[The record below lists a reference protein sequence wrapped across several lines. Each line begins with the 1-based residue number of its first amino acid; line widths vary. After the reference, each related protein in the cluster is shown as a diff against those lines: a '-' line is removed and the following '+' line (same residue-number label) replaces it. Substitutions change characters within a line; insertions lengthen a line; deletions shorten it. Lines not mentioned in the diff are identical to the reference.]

1 MKPQLLKISLPSQY
15 SFSIRQDVVPYFYN
29 RWHYH
34 AEMELV
40 HIQQGSG
47 TQFVG
52 DSIQR
57 FAPGDVLLIGA
68 DLPHYWR
75 CDAEYFTPQSGLQA
89 QATVLHFRPD
99 FWGAALLELPES
111 RQLTLLLE
119 KARRGIRLH
128 GSVRDAVRR
137 LLARLLN
144 ATDVARL
151 VLLLRILTL
160 VAATDELELLTSS
173 PLPTPGNECD
183 TERINRIYAYSLAHF
198 QQAIPL
204 VDIAAVAN
212 LSVHSFCRYFK
223 AHTRKSYSR
232 FLLELRV
239 RHACQLLQ
247 SGSLSIAQVC
257 YESGFNQFSSFNKY
271 FKQIMGMTP
280 LHYRQAAQRS
290 AAAT

>member
-1 MKPQLLKISLPSQY
+1 MKPQLLKISLPSEC
-15 SFSIRQDVVPYFYN
+15 SFSIRQDVVPHFYN

-34 AEMELV
+34 AEVELV
-40 HIQQGSG
+40 HIQQGHG

-68 DLPHYWR
+68 NLPHYWR
-75 CDAEYFTPQSGLQA
+75 CDAEYFASQSGLQA
-89 QATVLHFRPD
+89 QATVVHFLPD
-99 FWGAALLELPES
+99 FWGTALLDLPES
-111 RQLTLLLE
+111 RALSYLLE
-119 KARRGIRLH
+119 QARRGIRLH
-128 GSVRDAVRR
+128 GPVRDAVRR
-137 LLARLLN
+137 LLARLLT
-144 ATDVARL
+144 ATGVARL

-160 VAATDELELLTSS
+160 VAAEEVELLASS
-173 PLPTPGNECD
+173 PHSAPGNEAD

-198 QQAIPL
+198 QQAVPL
-204 VDIAAVAN
+204 TDIAAVAN

-239 RHACQLLQ
+239 RHACQLLHG
-247 SGSLSIAQVC
+247 GSLSIAQVC

-271 FKQIMGMTP
+271 FKQITGMAP
-280 LHYRQAAQRS
+280 LYYRQTVQRG
-290 AAAT
+290 AATI

>member
-1 MKPQLLKISLPSQY
+1 MKPQLLKISLPSEC

-34 AEMELV
+34 AEVELV
-40 HIQQGSG
+40 HIHQGSG

-57 FAPGDVLLIGA
+57 FAPGDVLLVGA

-75 CDAEYFTPQSGLQA
+75 CDADYFAPQSDLQA
-89 QATVLHFRPD
+89 QATVVHFRPD

-111 RQLTLLLE
+111 RELIHLLE
-119 KARRGIRLH
+119 QARRGIRLH
-128 GSVRDAVRR
+128 GPVRDVVRR
-137 LLARLLN
+137 LLARLLT
-144 ATDVARL
+144 ATGVARL

-160 VAATDELELLTSS
+160 VAAADEVELLASS
-173 PLPTPGNECD
+173 PYRTPGNESD

-204 VDIAAVAN
+204 ADIAAVAN
-212 LSVHSFCRYFK
+212 LSAHSFCRYFK

-239 RHACQLLQ
+239 RHACQLLH
-247 SGSLSIAQVC
+247 GGPLSIAQVC

-271 FKQIMGMTP
+271 FKQITGMTP
-280 LHYRQAAQRS
+280 LYYRQTTLRS
-290 AAAT
+290 AAGS